1 MKPYLFPF
9 LLLSGCALNAPE
21 PSEPPL
27 RLGEVRSALA
37 VEEALAVGKTRKSD
51 VRDAFGPATAV
62 DFASGYEVWVYRE
75 PPRKDPPAP
84 GAELVLLFDPGG
96 VLAKTRVAPRP

>member
-9 LLLSGCALNAPE
+9 LLLSGCALNAPQ

-27 RLGEVRSALA
+27 KLGEVRSALA

-51 VRDAFGPATAV
+51 VRDAFGPTTAV
-62 DFASGYEVWVYRE
+62 DFASGYEVWVYRQPARE
-75 PPRKDPPAP
+75 KPPTP